1 MPTLKRCRR
10 LVRRHP
16 IPEGAA
22 ATVEFV
28 HPGPNGPRHGRSL
41 VDVSVSGLSFD
52 AGPELAGIGSGT
64 TIPGAVVRFG
74 GCEMRG
80 ELLVMHETACTPE
93 RRTIGALFYPAQDVD
108 LVKWKSV
115 VAGVEAVQTT

>member
-1 MPTLKRCRR
+1 MSPLTRCRR

-22 ATVEFV
+22 AAVEFA
-28 HPGPNGPRHGRSL
+28 HPGPNGPRYGLQL

-52 AGPELAGIGSGT
+52 VGQEFPGIGSGT

-80 ELLVMHETACTPE
+80 ELLVMHVTSRTPE

-115 VAGVEAVQTT
+115 VAAIEAVQTS